1 MICPTCGHEIDDGF
15 KEYFCSCGCGI
26 CCKADDPKADEK
38 IEAWKRQHK
47 CHKKSVAS
55 D

>member
-15 KEYFCSCGCGI
+15 KEYFCKCGCGI
-26 CCKADDPKADEK
+26 CCKADDPKADKK
-38 IEAWKRQHK
+38 IESWKRQHK

-55 D
+55 S